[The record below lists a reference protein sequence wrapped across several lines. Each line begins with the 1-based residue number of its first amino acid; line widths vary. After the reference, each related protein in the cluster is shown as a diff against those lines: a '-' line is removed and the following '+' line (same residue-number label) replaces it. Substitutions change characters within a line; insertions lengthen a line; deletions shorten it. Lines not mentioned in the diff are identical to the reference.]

1 MAVAEFGVSYDGPA
15 LATAEM
21 AVRDLAPALLALG
34 ELFHD
39 ASRVAY
45 PDRSAVALKI
55 KATSEGSFLID
66 LILEAEHGWENFR
79 DFFSGDMAS
88 ALANL
93 IEIVIGAGG
102 LFALIRTLGRRRIK
116 GRRHGAEPMTIVLEL
131 DDGSA
136 ITIHAQAYELYLNVS
151 ARRHARDVV
160 EPLRREGVDAL
171 EFRRDKQTT
180 LQVTQSDVDSFQ
192 VPEPETE
199 ALLED
204 ERELIVAIAAVTFV
218 EGNKWRL
225 SDGNSTFF
233 AAIDDRQFLD
243 RVQQGEPFR
252 NGDMLR
258 VAMRITQ
265 TRDADGLHSDYLVT
279 RVLEHIPREVQLR
292 LDETPDG
299 EDPA

>member
-1 MAVAEFGVSYDGPA
+1 MAVAEFDVSYDGPA

-45 PDRSAVALKI
+45 PDRSPVALKI
-55 KATSEGSFLID
+55 RATSEGSFLVD

-79 DFFSGDMAS
+79 DFFSGDTAS

-93 IEIVIGAGG
+93 IEIVAGAGG
-102 LFALIRTLGRRRIK
+102 LFALIRTLGRRKVKAHKR
-116 GRRHGAEPMTIVLEL
+116 GPEPTTVVLEL
-131 DDGSA
+131 EDGTA

-151 ARRHARDVV
+151 ARQHARDVV
-160 EPLRREGVDAL
+160 EPLRRDGVDVL
-171 EFRRDKQTT
+171 EFRRDKETT
-180 LQVTQSDVDSFQ
+180 LQVTQGDVDSFE
-192 VPEPETE
+192 VPDTAE

-233 AAIDDRQFLD
+233 ATIEDREFLD
-243 RVQQGEPFR
+243 RVEQGEPFR
-252 NGDMLR
+252 KGDMLR
-258 VAMRITQ
+258 VVMRITQ
-265 TRDADGLHSDYLVT
+265 TRDAEGLHSDYLVT

-292 LDETPDG
+292 LDDEAP
-299 EDPA
+299 